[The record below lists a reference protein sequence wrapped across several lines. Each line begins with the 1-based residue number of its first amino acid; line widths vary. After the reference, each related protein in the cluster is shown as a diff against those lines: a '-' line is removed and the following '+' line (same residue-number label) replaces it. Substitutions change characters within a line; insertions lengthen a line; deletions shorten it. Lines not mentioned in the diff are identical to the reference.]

1 MRIASI
7 DIGTNAV
14 KAKIFDTS
22 ATLIKFVKSVR
33 SPIRLGQEVFIEGE
47 IPKQKLTLLIE
58 ILKEYQNLFEK
69 EDVKEYEIVAT
80 CAFRDTSNS
89 EDARRLIEHAIEHP
103 IRIISGLEE
112 AKLIRFHPKSEKNNS
127 NLFIDLGGGSTELFM
142 KQKDKVLIAS
152 FNLGA
157 VRNMLNVDK
166 KNEWQRLEKYLSKLP
181 TPKKIIGIGGN
192 IRSFLDAHNVES
204 MSSKQFQKYSAKMAR
219 LTYKD
224 KMKEFNFSDDRADVI
239 DYAMEIFNFILMHSS
254 CNKIKATKWGVSDSI
269 AVKMFHE
276 MYSKKIKIIS

>member
-22 ATLIKFVKSVR
+22 ATLIKFVKSLR
-33 SPIRLGQEVFIEGE
+33 SPIRLGHEVFIEGK
-47 IPKQKLTLLIE
+47 IPDKKLNQLLS
-58 ILKEYQNLFEK
+58 ILDEYLQIFEK
-69 EDVKEYEIVAT
+69 ENVMEYEIIAT
-80 CAFRDTSNS
+80 CAFRDTSNA
-89 EDARRLIEHAIEHP
+89 EEARRFIEHSIEHP

-112 AKLIRFHPKSEKNNS
+112 AKLMRFHPKSEKNSS
-127 NLFIDLGGGSTELFM
+127 NLFVDLGGGSTELFM
-142 KQKDKVLIAS
+142 KNNGKVLISS

-157 VRNMLNVDK
+157 VRNMLNADN
-166 KNEWQRLEKYLSKLP
+166 KNEWNRLKKFIKKLP

-192 IRSFLDAHNVES
+192 IRSFIDAHKVQV
-204 MSSKQFQKYSAKMAR
+204 MSAKQFNLAVSELEKLDFNQKIALYG
-219 LTYKD
+219 
-224 KMKEFNFSDDRADVI
+224 FSNDRADVI
-239 DYAMEIFNFILMHSS
+239 DHAMQIFKFILTQSE
-254 CNKIKATKWGVSDSI
+254 CKKIQATKWGVSDSI

>member
-1 MRIASI
+1 
-7 DIGTNAV
+7 
-14 KAKIFDTS
+14 
-22 ATLIKFVKSVR
+22 
-33 SPIRLGQEVFIEGE
+33 
-47 IPKQKLTLLIE
+47 
-58 ILKEYQNLFEK
+58 
-69 EDVKEYEIVAT
+69 
-80 CAFRDTSNS
+80 
-89 EDARRLIEHAIEHP
+89 
-103 IRIISGLEE
+103 
-112 AKLIRFHPKSEKNNS
+112 
-127 NLFIDLGGGSTELFM
+127 M

-166 KNEWQRLEKYLSKLP
+166 KNEWQRLEKFLSKVP

-204 MSSKQFQKYSAKMAR
+204 MSSKQFQKCSVKMAR

-239 DYAMEIFNFILMHSS
+239 DYAMEIFSFILMHSS

-269 AVKMFHE
+269 ACLLYTSPSPRDATLSRMP
-276 MYSKKIKIIS
+276 SSA